1 MAIGSDKAISGNYDR
16 GHPSFPTSFKGPWQT
31 TIDAGGLDDAAD
43 MSTPFNPTT
52 QVATTSRHKITI
64 ENRLFTALVFSA
76 FYDAAATTPAGGTF
90 RVFGRYN
97 DGSGGTQEAYRALKN
112 RAGNLTRTP
121 PFDATNDASD
131 GTLKY
136 TTPDQSEDVFDT
148 LGCNE
153 FLIGTT
159 AAHTVG
165 GSGSATLAGLNVKG
179 I

>member
-1 MAIGSDKAISGNYDR
+1 MAIGDDKTLNGSYDR
-16 GHPSFPTSFKGPWQT
+16 GAPSFPASFKGPWQT
-31 TIDAGGLDDAAD
+31 AIDAGGLDDAAD
-43 MSTPFNPTT
+43 LSTPFVPIT
-52 QVATTSRHKITI
+52 QIATTSRHKITFGDS
-64 ENRLFTALVFSA
+64 LFNSLLTSA

-90 RVFGRYN
+90 RVFGRFN
-97 DGSGGTQEAYRALKN
+97 DRSGGTQEAYRALKN

>member
-1 MAIGSDKAISGNYDR
+1 MPIGSDRTLLSNYDR
-16 GHPSFPTSFKGPWQT
+16 GNPSFPASFKAPWAIA
-31 TIDAGGLDDAAD
+31 IDAGGLDDTAD
-43 MSTPFNPTT
+43 LSTPFVPVT
-52 QVATTSRHKITI
+52 QIATTSRHKVRIDDY
-64 ENRLFTALVFSA
+64 EFTLLVTSA

-90 RVFGRYN
+90 RVFGRFN
-97 DGSGGTQEAYRALKN
+97 DGSTATQEAYRALKN

-121 PFDATNDASD
+121 PFDATNDSSD

-136 TTPDQSEDVFDT
+136 TTVDLLEDVWDT

-159 AAHTVG
+159 AAHTVAT
-165 GSGSATLAGLNVKG
+165 GSAALAGLSVKG